1 MSQHLLCAVPQ
12 LQDPNFKR
20 SVILMLEHGEEGALG
35 LVLNNPMPTRIAEVA
50 QALELVWRGDPEQA
64 VRLGGPVEPT
74 RGWFVHDQAEWDPL
88 AQEMAPQLNVT
99 TSLDPVREAGNHEF
113 GGAGGRF
120 LFLLGY
126 AGWSGG
132 QLEAEIGAGSWVVV
146 PVRGAADEQR
156 AGVDADFIFD
166 EQPDNMWSAAL
177 HSIGVDPNR
186 LVGLQGGAMH

>member
-1 MSQHLLCAVPQ
+1 
-12 LQDPNFKR
+12 
-20 SVILMLEHGEEGALG
+20 MLEHGEEGALG

-50 QALELVWRGDPEQA
+50 QALELVWRGDPDQA

-74 RGWFVHDQAEWDPL
+74 RGWFVHDQDTWDPL
-88 AQEMAPQLNVT
+88 AREMAPQLHVT
-99 TSLDPVREAGNHEF
+99 TSLDPVLEAGNQEF

-126 AGWSGG
+126 AGWTGG

-146 PVRGAADEQR
+146 PVRGRADEER

-166 EQPDNMWSAAL
+166 EAPDDMWSAAL
-177 HSIGVDPNR
+177 NSIGVDPNR
-186 LVGLQGGAMH
+186 LVGMQGGGAMH